1 MASTQTGI
9 SPSAARRAALLA
21 ALALTA
27 AGAAPARAEP
37 NPITVTGRLQPQ
49 SPDLFGTVALPANLS
64 RYSDGWYRSRIDAT
78 RHPALQQLIAPA
90 RALSRVEQ
98 VAFVQRAVTSRIR
111 WMSDATEWGA
121 HDYWASAGQT
131 LDRGAGDMED
141 RAIVKL
147 QALKALGVPSRD
159 LYLTMGRDKVG
170 GQIVVLIV
178 RVGGQFLVLD
188 DTGGTPYAA
197 ERRPEFQP
205 MLTLGAN
212 RSWIHGKRVIVAS
225 RGGTAA
231 GGAK

>member
-1 MASTQTGI
+1 MGTTTGI
-9 SPSAARRAALLA
+9 KFRAARCAALLTGL
-21 ALALTA
+21 ALAA
-27 AGAAPARAEP
+27 AGTVPAQAEP
-37 NPITVTGRLQPQ
+37 NPITVTGKLQPQ
-49 SPDLFGTVALPANLS
+49 APNLFGTVALPANLS
-64 RYSDGWYRSRIDAT
+64 RYSDGWYRSRVDAS

-90 RALSRVEQ
+90 RALPRMEQ

-170 GQIVVLIV
+170 GQIVVLII
-178 RVGGQFLVLD
+178 RVGSQFMVLD
-188 DTGGTPYAA
+188 DTGGAPFAA

-212 RSWIHGKRVIVAS
+212 RSWIHGKRVAIAQ
-225 RGGTAA
+225 RGGTGS

>member
-1 MASTQTGI
+1 MASTLTGI
-9 SPSAARRAALLA
+9 KLGAARCAALLA
-21 ALALTA
+21 ALAMTA
-27 AGAAPARAEP
+27 AGTAPAHAEP
-37 NPITVTGRLQPQ
+37 SPITVTGKLQPQ
-49 SPDLFGTVALPANLS
+49 APNLFGTVALPANLS
-64 RYSDGWYRSRIDAT
+64 RYSDGWYRSRIDASG
-78 RHPALQQLIAPA
+78 HPALQQLIAPA
-90 RALSRVEQ
+90 RALPRMEQ
-98 VAFVQRAVTSRIR
+98 VAYVQRAVTNRIR

-147 QALKALGVPSRD
+147 QALKALGIPSRD

-170 GQIVVLIV
+170 GQIVVLIA
-178 RVGGQFLVLD
+178 RVGNQFMVLD
-188 DTGGTPYAA
+188 DTGGAPFAA

-212 RSWIHGKRVIVAS
+212 RSWIHGKRVVVAS
-225 RGGTAA
+225 RGGTAS